1 MKKDVSY
8 SKHLTS
14 IEAARK
20 ELVRILSE
28 KADYVSSLSTD
39 VTGTSYTIGHARK
52 SISDVM
58 PAERGT
64 VVRLIR
70 KGYIHEYSFNM
81 EDKPEKLAE
90 SILKFADDEEKN
102 QKKHSIDNY
111 PTDLLQEEETE
122 FNSVSKAE
130 IGMEDTSAETII
142 GKLKKI
148 SDRGMAA
155 SPYVIEAMGRFN
167 MTHVSKLFISSKKT
181 MRQSYLYS
189 EGMISVLIKKDKD
202 VRMNYK
208 GCSILGGSELL
219 DQMDGMVDSVVEG
232 AVEMLGTSPAVP
244 GVYDIITSPE
254 VSGLIAHEAFG
265 HGVEMDMFVKNR
277 AMGRDFINKRVGSEY
292 VNMQEGASAADN
304 TATYGFDD
312 EGIEAHNT
320 TEIDKGILKTGVS
333 DALSAGRL
341 HTEPTGNGRRS
352 NFERKAYARMTN
364 TLFSGGTDTLEDM
377 IRSIDYGYLL
387 EGMQNGME
395 DPKNWGIQCVLIKGR
410 EIKNGRLTGKIIS
423 PVIMTGYVPD
433 LLNSISMAAADVS
446 LEGNG
451 FCGKGHKEWLKV
463 SDGGPYLK
471 MKGRLG

>member
-1 MKKDVSY
+1 MKKDVKY
-8 SKHLTS
+8 SAYLSS
-14 IEAARK
+14 IESDRK
-20 ELVRILSE
+20 ELIKILS
-28 KADYVSSLSTD
+28 KNADYASALCTD
-39 VTGTSYTIGHARK
+39 VNGTCYNIGHARK
-52 SISDVM
+52 SITDVM
-58 PAERGT
+58 SAERGT

-70 KGYIHEYSFNM
+70 NGFIHEYSFNI
-81 EDKPEKLAE
+81 ESKPEELAKT
-90 SILKFADDEEKN
+90 IIRFADNEERI
-102 QKKHSIDNY
+102 QKKHGILNY
-111 PTDLLQEEETE
+111 PTDLLVEEENV
-122 FNSVSKAE
+122 FNSSSKAE
-130 IGMEDTSAETII
+130 TDIEDISAETII
-142 GKLKKI
+142 QKLKSI
-148 SDRGMAA
+148 SDKGMSAN
-155 SPYVIEAMGRFN
+155 SYVIETMCRFN
-167 MTHVSKLFISSKKT
+167 VTHVSKLFISSKKT

-208 GCSILGGSELL
+208 GCSILGGFELL
-219 DQMDGMVDSVVEG
+219 DQMDSIVDSVVSG
-232 AVEMLGTSPAVP
+232 AVEMLSSSPAVP

-277 AMGRDFINKRVGSEY
+277 AMGKDFINKQVGSEF
-292 VNMQEGASAADN
+292 VTMQEGACAAEN

-320 TEIDKGILKTGVS
+320 TEIEKGILKTGVS
-333 DALSAGRL
+333 DVLSAGRL
-341 HTEPTGNGRRS
+341 HTVPTGNGRRS
-352 NFERKAYARMTN
+352 SFERKAYARMTN
-364 TLFSGGTDTLEDM
+364 TLFKGGTDTLEDM
-377 IRSIDYGYLL
+377 IHSIEYGYLL

-410 EIKNGRLTGKIIS
+410 EIKNGKLTGKIIS
-423 PVIMTGYVPD
+423 PVILTGYVPE
-433 LLNSISMAAADVS
+433 LLNSITMAAADVS